1 MKIAVTADL
10 HLDPKYPERSHALR
24 DILLQLDAEGIS
36 DLLIAGDLFDKDG
49 DDSAY
54 PHLLDPCRAHPSI
67 RLHVIPGNHDPE
79 KSLRDVNADNLSK
92 YLEPTVVDFHG
103 FSMLFI
109 PYRNGISMGDSLLAE
124 KGRIGGGPWGFV
136 GHGDFI
142 EGQREPNPREKG
154 VYMPLKQG
162 DLNDSDL
169 RQVFLGHIHKP
180 TPFQSSAVPKV
191 IYPGSPQGLDVTESG
206 PRRFL
211 VYDTQSGEVTQR
223 KVNCS
228 LIYLNETILVVPS
241 SREKEALLE
250 EFKARLDM
258 QNLTDGELREKT
270 RLRLR
275 VEGFALDKD
284 ALVDSFSRE
293 LAECGVGLYED
304 SNPNFDGVL
313 TASDPQKKILALD
326 VLRNLDQLAAGT
338 AELFSGEVDDL
349 SHWDFGGN
357 EPTLEQVKMAA
368 LRAVYQA
375 K

>member
-10 HLDPKYPERSHALR
+10 HLDTNYPARSHALG
-24 DILLQLDAEGIS
+24 DILEQLEAEGIS
-36 DLLIAGDLFDKDG
+36 DLIIAGDLFDKDG

-54 PHLLDPCRAHPSI
+54 PHLLDPCRAHPSV

-79 KSLRDVNADNLSK
+79 KSLRDVSLENLLK
-92 YLEPTVVDFHG
+92 YLEPATFDFDG
-103 FSMLFI
+103 FTMLFL
-109 PYRNGISMGDSLLAE
+109 PYRNGVSMGDSLLAE
-124 KGRIGGGPWGFV
+124 KSQVGEGPWGFV

-142 EGQREPNPREKG
+142 EGQREPNPRKKG

-162 DLNDSDL
+162 DLNDPDL

-180 TPFQSSAVPKV
+180 TPFQSSTAPKV

-211 VYDTQSGEVTQR
+211 VYDTESDEVFER

-241 SREKEALLE
+241 SREKEALIE
-250 EFKARLDM
+250 EFKARLDKP
-258 QNLTDGELREKT
+258 NLTEDELREKT

-284 ALVDSFSRE
+284 ALVESFSRA

-326 VLRNLDQLAAGT
+326 ALRNLDQLAAGT
-338 AELFSGEVDDL
+338 DELFSEDVEGS

-357 EPTLEQVKMAA
+357 EPTVEQVKMAA

>member
-10 HLDPKYPERSHALR
+10 HLDTNYPARSHALR
-24 DILLQLDAEGIS
+24 DILEQLEAEGIS
-36 DLLIAGDLFDKDG
+36 DLIIAGDLFDKDG

-54 PHLLDPCRAHPSI
+54 PHLLEPCRAHPSV

-92 YLEPTVVDFHG
+92 YLEPTVVDFQG

-124 KGRIGGGPWGFV
+124 KGRVGEGPWGFV

-142 EGQREPNPREKG
+142 EGQREPNPRKKG

-180 TPFQSSAVPKV
+180 TSLQSSTAPKV

-211 VYDTQSGEVTQR
+211 VYDTQSGEVAEQ

-250 EFKARLDM
+250 EFNARLDM
-258 QNLTDGELREKT
+258 QNLTEGELREKT
-270 RLRLR
+270 CLRLR
-275 VEGFALDKD
+275 VEGFAQDKD
-284 ALVDSFSRE
+284 ALVESFSRA
-293 LAECGVGLYED
+293 LAECRVGLYED

-326 VLRNLDQLAAGT
+326 ALRNLDQLAAGT
-338 AELFSGEVDDL
+338 DELFPGEVEAS

-357 EPTLEQVKMAA
+357 EPTVEQVKMAA

>member
-10 HLDPKYPERSHALR
+10 HLDPKYPERSHALKN
-24 DILLQLDAEGIS
+24 ILVQLEAEGIS
-36 DLLIAGDLFDKDG
+36 DLIIAGDLFDKDG

-54 PHLLDPCRAHPSI
+54 PHLLEPCRAHPSV

-92 YLEPTVVDFHG
+92 YLEPTVVDFQG

-124 KGRIGGGPWGFV
+124 KGRVGGGPWGFV

-162 DLNDSDL
+162 DLNDPDL

-180 TPFQSSAVPKV
+180 TPFQLSIAPKV

-211 VYDTQSGEVTQR
+211 VYDTQSGEVAER

-241 SREKEALLE
+241 SREKEALVQ
-250 EFKARLDM
+250 EFKDRLEM
-258 QNLTDGELREKT
+258 QNLTEGELREKT

-284 ALVDSFSRE
+284 GLVESFSRA
-293 LAECGVGLYED
+293 LAECKVGLYED
-304 SNPNFDGVL
+304 SNPNFDGVF
-313 TASDPQKKILALD
+313 TASDAQKKILSQNALHT
-326 VLRNLDQLAAGT
+326 LDQLEAGT
-338 AELFSGEVDDL
+338 EELFPGFVEGVSK
-349 SHWDFGGN
+349 WNFGGD
-357 EPTLEQVKMAA
+357 EPTLEEVRMAA
-368 LRAVYQA
+368 LRAIYQC
-375 K
+375 

>member
-10 HLDPKYPERSHALR
+10 HLDSKYPDRSHALK
-24 DILLQLDAEGIS
+24 DILEQLEAEEIS

-54 PHLLDPCRAHPSI
+54 SHLLDPCRDHPSVH
-67 RLHVIPGNHDPE
+67 LHVIPGNHDPE

-92 YLEPTVVDFHG
+92 YLEPTVVDFQS

-124 KGRIGGGPWGFV
+124 KSQVGEGPWGFV

-142 EGQREPNPREKG
+142 EGQREPNPRKKG

-162 DLNDSDL
+162 DLNDPDL

-180 TPFQSSAVPKV
+180 TPLQSSTSPKV

-211 VYDTQSGEVTQR
+211 VYDTESGEVTER

-241 SREKEALLE
+241 SREQEDLVQ
-250 EFKARLDM
+250 EFKARLDKP
-258 QNLTDGELREKT
+258 NLTEGELREKT

-284 ALVDSFSRE
+284 ALVESFSQA
-293 LAECGVGLYED
+293 LAESGVGLYED

-326 VLRNLDQLAAGT
+326 ALRNLDQLAAGT
-338 AELFSGEVDDL
+338 AELFPGEVEG
-349 SHWDFGGN
+349 SIHWEFGGN
-357 EPTLEQVKMAA
+357 EPTVEQVKMAA
-368 LRAVYQA
+368 LRAIYQA
-375 K
+375 

>member
-1 MKIAVTADL
+1 
-10 HLDPKYPERSHALR
+10 
-24 DILLQLDAEGIS
+24 
-36 DLLIAGDLFDKDG
+36 
-49 DDSAY
+49 
-54 PHLLDPCRAHPSI
+54 
-67 RLHVIPGNHDPE
+67 
-79 KSLRDVNADNLSK
+79 
-92 YLEPTVVDFHG
+92 
-103 FSMLFI
+103 
-109 PYRNGISMGDSLLAE
+109 
-124 KGRIGGGPWGFV
+124 
-136 GHGDFI
+136 
-142 EGQREPNPREKG
+142 
-154 VYMPLKQG
+154 MPLKQG

-211 VYDTQSGEVTQR
+211 VYDTQSGEVTER

-326 VLRNLDQLAAGT
+326 ALRNLDQLAAGT

>member
-10 HLDPKYPERSHALR
+10 HLDPKYPERSHALK

-79 KSLRDVNADNLSK
+79 KSLRDVNADNFLK
-92 YLEPTVVDFHG
+92 YLEPAVVDFQG

-211 VYDTQSGEVTQR
+211 VYDTQSGEVTER

-250 EFKARLDM
+250 EFNARLDM

-304 SNPNFDGVL
+304 SNPNFDGLL

-326 VLRNLDQLAAGT
+326 ALRNLDQLAAGT